1 MVEAPI
7 IFSGP
12 MVRALLEGRKTQTR
26 RVGKVRK
33 GVRLED
39 LDWDG
44 PPGTI
49 RMGRVRQEH
58 IATRFSVGDRL
69 WVKETWAEGCEID
82 DRGNPWPIYA
92 ARYGERSDPCYQC
105 LKPWRSS
112 MFMPRKYS
120 RLTLT
125 VTDVRVQRLQEISDH
140 GASNDCTAE
149 GVFHCGMKVPSYEEW
164 SASGLRSSEKFMY
177 RQLWDSLNAKRGY
190 GWDVNP
196 WVVALTFTVEQ
207 RNFEATSSPE
217 AKP

>member
-26 RVGKVRK
+26 RIGKVRK
-33 GVRLED
+33 GVRFED

-92 ARYGERSDPCYQC
+92 ARYGERNDPCYKC

-125 VTDVRVQRLQEISDH
+125 VTDVRVQRLQDISEAD
-140 GASNDCTAE
+140 AKAE
-149 GVFHCGMKVPSYEEW
+149 GTPCYVCGGPLHGRSEDDCHCFHRT
-164 SASGLRSSEKFMY
+164 ATATDFRDF
-177 RQLWDSLNAKRGY
+177 WDRLNAKRGY
-190 GWDVNP
+190 EWDTNP
-196 WVVALTFTVEQ
+196 WVVAITFTVEQ
-207 RNFEATSSPE
+207 RHLDATPSRPE
-217 AKP
+217 GQP